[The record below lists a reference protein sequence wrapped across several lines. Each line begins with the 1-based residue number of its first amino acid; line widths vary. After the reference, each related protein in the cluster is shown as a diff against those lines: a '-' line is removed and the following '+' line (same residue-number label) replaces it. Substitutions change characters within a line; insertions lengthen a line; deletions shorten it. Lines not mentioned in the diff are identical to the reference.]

1 MHVAF
6 GITKMVLKFVVVNM
20 KIMNLRKLMIVA
32 AVAVCQTAAMAQA
45 KYVFYFIGDGMGWGH
60 VNAAQYYNRIVRG
73 ADKPLLMMQFPSVG
87 SAFTYSASS
96 PVTDSAAAG
105 TALATGKK
113 TRNGMVGLAPDSVT
127 VYESIAA
134 KLKKQGW
141 GVGVLTSVSADD
153 ATPAAFYGHQPYRGM
168 RYELDCDA
176 ARSNFDFIGGA
187 NLAGIDKDNDAQ
199 ARLAKAGY
207 TMIRDTKAKEAKKAD
222 KLILLSPQDKS
233 DIGYTIDSIAGAL
246 NLPEMTAMALTHMEK
261 VSPKHFFLMVEG
273 GNIDHAAH
281 SNDGGAVIKEI
292 LAFQD
297 AIRVAYNFYLAHPDE
312 TLIVVTAD
320 HDTGGLALNGNV
332 NLAAADFQRISK
344 DEMSD
349 HFKSL
354 VKAET
359 PISWEEMKSYLT
371 QKLSF
376 WNGIKISDKQE
387 DALKKAFDKTF
398 VARTGKD
405 EKGLYNSFNEFVTE
419 VYKVMNSH
427 IGTHF
432 TTRSHSANPVPVFA
446 IGKGAEAFGVMQDN
460 TEIPAKIMEATR

>member
-1 MHVAF
+1 
-6 GITKMVLKFVVVNM
+6 
-20 KIMNLRKLMIVA
+20 MNLRKFTILAIA
-32 AVAVCQTAAMAQA
+32 ALCQTAVMAQV

-60 VNAAQYYNRIVRG
+60 VNAAQYYNRIIRE
-73 ADKPLLMMQFPSVG
+73 ADEPLLMMQFPAVG

-113 TRNGMVGLAPDSVT
+113 TRNGMVGLAPDSIT
-127 VYESIAA
+127 PFESIAT

-153 ATPAAFYGHQPYRGM
+153 ATPAAFYGHQINRGM

-176 ARSNFDFIGGA
+176 AKSDFDFIGGA
-187 NLAGIDKDNDAQ
+187 NLKGITNENDAQ
-199 ARLAKAGY
+199 KRLTDAGY
-207 TMIRDTKAKEAKKAD
+207 TIVRSTTAKEAAKAK

-233 DIGYTIDSIAGAL
+233 DIGYTIDSIADAL
-246 NLPEMTAMALTHMEK
+246 NLPDMTAMALLHMKK
-261 VSPKHFFLMVEG
+261 VSPKKFFLMVEG

-281 SNDGGAVIKEI
+281 SNDGGGVIKEI

-297 AIRVAYNFYLAHPDE
+297 AIRVAYDFYLDHPDE

-320 HDTGGLALNGNV
+320 HDTGGMALNGKV
-332 NLAAADFQRISK
+332 NLAATDFQRISK
-344 DEMSD
+344 DEMSNY
-349 HFKSL
+349 FRTL
-354 VKAET
+354 IENGT
-359 PISWEEMKSYLT
+359 PVSWDEMKQILSS
-371 QKLSF
+371 KLGF
-376 WNGIKISDKQE
+376 WNGVKINEKQE

-405 EKGLYNSFNEFVTE
+405 EKGLYNSFDELVTE
-419 VYKVMNSH
+419 VFKIMNTH

-432 TTRSHSANPVPVFA
+432 TTHSHSANPVPVFA

-460 TEIPAKIMEATR
+460 TEIPVKIIEATQK